1 MATAKKRPVAHI
13 QGEQGVNILKSYFPP
28 SWVVREYTP
37 DYGIDLS
44 VELFEECDDG
54 FITSGEHIFFQV
66 KGSQTLCKRTLKV
79 KPRVNVEKEHRT
91 MDGEVK
97 EIEVIKFV
105 IDTALLSTVE
115 KMGSS
120 VPVILSVID
129 ETSKDA
135 YFVCLNDYIE
145 KVIVPEDIDYNTQDS
160 KTIYIP
166 IENRIDRE
174 DGIKIIEWYAKR
186 PKLYALFNKVNY
198 QKRELQYCDQHSII
212 RQITHFLKIL
222 LRSDAWSAVNYF
234 GAMDVVKKQ
243 IDYYIEHG
251 IIQEAESEISAYI
264 AAGIDVDEKTY
275 EATYCSGLVSLRE
288 ATQIQALQNLWNK
301 LCLIGD
307 VFEDITKEA
316 FLPTD
321 LGVYGQCEAV

>member
-1 MATAKKRPVAHI
+1 MIAGKKRPIAHI
-13 QGEQGVNILKSYFPP
+13 RGEQGVNILKSYFPVP
-28 SWVVREYTP
+28 WVVREYMP

-44 VELFEECDDG
+44 VELFKECGDG

-66 KGSQTLCKRTLKV
+66 KGSQTLRKGALKI
-79 KPRVNVEKEHRT
+79 KPRVNVEKEYRSA
-91 MDGEVK
+91 DGEAT
-97 EIEVIKFV
+97 EIEVVKFV
-105 IDTALLSTVE
+105 VDTDLLSTVE

-145 KVIVPEDIDYNTQDS
+145 KIIIPENVDYGAQAS

-166 IENRIDRE
+166 VKNKINGEGGIET
-174 DGIKIIEWYAKR
+174 IEWYAKR
-186 PKLYALFNKVNY
+186 PKLYALFNKINY
-198 QKRELQYCDQHSII
+198 QKRELQYCDQYNIV

-222 LRSDAWSAVNYF
+222 LRSDAWSAADYF
-234 GAMDVVKKQ
+234 GAMLVVKER
-243 IDYYIEHG
+243 IDYYMEHG
-251 IIQEAESEISAYI
+251 ITQEAEAAINNHI
-264 AAGIDVDEKTY
+264 ANGRDIDEKIW

-288 ATQIQALQNLWNK
+288 AEQVQALQNLWDK
-301 LCLIGD
+301 LCLMGD

-316 FLPTD
+316 FLPTS
-321 LGVYGQCEAV
+321 LGVEISV